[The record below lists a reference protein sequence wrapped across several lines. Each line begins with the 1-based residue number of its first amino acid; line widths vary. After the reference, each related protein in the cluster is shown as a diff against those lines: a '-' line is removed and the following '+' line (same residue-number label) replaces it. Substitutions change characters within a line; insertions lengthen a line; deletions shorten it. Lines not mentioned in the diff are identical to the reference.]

1 MTNVNNGS
9 KTVLRPNP
17 PAIKNTNNS
26 PKGLSGN
33 THSVSNDNQKCP
45 ITTSKKTVHKKD
57 VKQLKNAMTKLL
69 SDITSK
75 INDIKNNKAN
85 GAFSQDNIRELG
97 DRLDAVQKNIVTY
110 QGLLN
115 SSSYKH
121 HSSKQ
126 KTLNDAPGQ
135 VKNLK
140 AQIAELEKQ
149 DNDKMNQT
157 HQAYKNNKQKHNEFL
172 IGRKTPSKFE
182 Q

>member
-1 MTNVNNGS
+1 MPNVNNSS
-9 KTVLRPNP
+9 KIVPRLNP
-17 PAIKNTNNS
+17 SAIKDTNNS

-45 ITTSKKTVHKKD
+45 VTTSEKTVHKKD

-69 SDITSK
+69 SDMTSK

-85 GAFSQDNIRELG
+85 GAFSQDNIRDLG
-97 DRLDAVQKNIVTY
+97 SRLDAVQKDIIKY

-126 KTLNDAPGQ
+126 KTLDDASGQ

-140 AQIAELEKQ
+140 AQIAKLEKQ

-157 HQAYKNNKQKHNEFL
+157 HQAYKNNNQKHNEFL
-172 IGRKTPSKFE
+172 MGRKTPSKFE
-182 Q
+182 